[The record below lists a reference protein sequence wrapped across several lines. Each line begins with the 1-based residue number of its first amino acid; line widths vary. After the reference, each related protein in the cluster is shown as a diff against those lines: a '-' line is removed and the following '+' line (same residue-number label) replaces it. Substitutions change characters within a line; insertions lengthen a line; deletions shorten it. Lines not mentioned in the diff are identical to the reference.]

1 MACVE
6 KWLALVV
13 DESRHWMLALDTS
26 NLVAS
31 VALAPVGED
40 AGKIGAEVSWNA
52 GRHQTTTVLA
62 EVDHLMRLA
71 NVEPGQLGAV
81 AVATGPGSFNALR
94 VGMSVAK
101 GLAFSLDIPIFGIG
115 TLDAAAMGVSHA
127 GKPVR
132 AFVEAGRGRVVV
144 GDYRLSNGRLE
155 LRGALAHRTMDT
167 LAEGLLEPTMLAG
180 EVGDEHRDFLGNQ
193 ANVILPLPAGG
204 RRRAAA
210 LLDLAAARWRDGEA
224 DDLLALEP
232 VYIHSQPVQAATS
245 EQNR

>member
-1 MACVE
+1 
-6 KWLALVV
+6 
-13 DESRHWMLALDTS
+13 MLALDTS

-31 VALAPVGED
+31 VALAPVGD
-40 AGKIGAEVSWNA
+40 DTGKLGAEVAWNA

-71 NVEPGQLGAV
+71 RVEPDQLGAV

-94 VGMSVAK
+94 VGMSIAK

-115 TLDAAAMGVSHA
+115 TLDAAATAAALA

-144 GDYRLSNGRLE
+144 GDYRLTNGRLE
-155 LRGALAHRTMDT
+155 LRGALVHRTMHD
-167 LAEGLLEPTMLAG
+167 LAEGLLEPTVLAG
-180 EVGDEHRDFLGNQ
+180 EISDEYRAILSKR
-193 ANVILPLPAGG
+193 ANVILPLPAEG
-204 RRRAAA
+204 RRRAAV

-232 VYIHSQPVQAATS
+232 VYIHSQPASAATS